1 MTPTKPTAREIVE
14 RGEQIYRDTL
24 RDKLEPAYIGKHI
37 AIALE
42 SGDYEIDDD
51 DEAACFRL
59 WARRPGQ
66 MQAGLR
72 IGYKVAGRIGAGTPS
87 RLQSDD

>member
-1 MTPTKPTAREIVE
+1 MTPTKLSAREIVE
-14 RGEQIYRDTL
+14 RGEAIYRDTL
-24 RDKLEPAYIGKHI
+24 RDQLEPGNIGKHI

-51 DEAACFRL
+51 GDDACLRL

-66 MQAGLR
+66 VQAGLR
-72 IGYKVAGRIGAGTPS
+72 IGYDVAGSIGAGS
-87 RLQSDD
+87 RELPNR

>member
-1 MTPTKPTAREIVE
+1 MTTTKLSAREIVR
-14 RGEQIYRDTL
+14 RGEAIYRDTL
-24 RDKLEPAYIGKHI
+24 REQLEPENIGKHI

-51 DEAACFRL
+51 DEAACLRL

-66 MQAGLR
+66 IQAGLR
-72 IGYKVAGRIGAGTPS
+72 IGYKVAGRIGGGWTKTRA
-87 RLQSDD
+87 